1 MKEKPAYETSNTCSY
16 FAIVLV
22 GCATEVKTAAPNAD
36 LRAKALRAPKGMAL
50 VYFVRPTS
58 VGKPFSTPII
68 CDGKRLGSVC
78 GWYFIYAYLKP
89 GKHHLVSQRDNTTE
103 MDAAFTAGKTYFIKV
118 SMYPAV
124 AKGAVKLALID
135 SKTGREKLQECT
147 LSADNAAR

>member
-1 MKEKPAYETSNTCSY
+1 MLHMKRLV
-16 FAIVLV
+16 FVLILAV
-22 GCATEVKTAAPNAD
+22 VMSGCATEVKTASPNAD
-36 LRAKALRAPKGMAL
+36 RRAKALKAPKGMAL

-58 VGKPFSTPII
+58 MGKPFSTPII

-89 GKHHLVSQRDNTTE
+89 GKHHFVSKRDNTTYL
-103 MDAAFTAGKTYFIKV
+103 DATFAAGKTYFIEV
-118 SMYPAV
+118 SMYTGL
-124 AKGAVKLALID
+124 AKGFVGLGLID